1 MRCATER
8 KALGSAVLSR
18 KAADR
23 RVVHRRSCK
32 NRPGDLSLRPASSI
46 SILFLTVSD
55 NVFALFSVFLQKA
68 TLIENF
74 NVKINP
80 HLQETHRKKQ
90 INLNFT
96 DHTISHDVPFLSC
109 WACLVQNM
117 LCCVLGTFRGIT
129 PSGAVTPRDSLDGKV
144 FIVIVERNNKPV

>member
-1 MRCATER
+1 MST
-8 KALGSAVLSR
+8 
-18 KAADR
+18 
-23 RVVHRRSCK
+23 
-32 NRPGDLSLRPASSI
+32 
-46 SILFLTVSD
+46 LFLTVSD

-96 DHTISHDVPFLSC
+96 YHTVSHEVLFLSC
-109 WACLVQNM
+109 LACLVQN
-117 LCCVLGTFRGIT
+117 LLLWVLGKFREI
-129 PSGAVTPRDSLDGKV
+129 LHDGLPLSV
-144 FIVIVERNNKPV
+144 P

>member
-1 MRCATER
+1 MVPLFFHGKQLIE
-8 KALGSAVLSR
+8 GSFTG
-18 KAADR
+18 
-23 RVVHRRSCK
+23 RSCK
-32 NRPGDLSLRPASSI
+32 NRPGDLGLRPSSSI

-96 DHTISHDVPFLSC
+96 DHTISHEVLFLSC
-109 WACLVQNM
+109 LACLVQN
-117 LCCVLGTFRGIT
+117 LLFLVLGKFRE
-129 PSGAVTPRDSLDGKV
+129 VLHDGLPLSV
-144 FIVIVERNNKPV
+144 P

>member
-46 SILFLTVSD
+46 RILFLTVSD

-96 DHTISHDVPFLSC
+96 DHTVSHEVLFLSC
-109 WACLVQNM
+109 LACLVQN
-117 LCCVLGTFRGIT
+117 LLFLVLEKFRE
-129 PSGAVTPRDSLDGKV
+129 VLHDGLPLSV
-144 FIVIVERNNKPV
+144 Q

>member
-1 MRCATER
+1 MST
-8 KALGSAVLSR
+8 
-18 KAADR
+18 
-23 RVVHRRSCK
+23 
-32 NRPGDLSLRPASSI
+32 
-46 SILFLTVSD
+46 LFLTVSD
-55 NVFALFSVFLQKA
+55 NVFALFSLFLQKA

-129 PSGAVTPRDSLDGKV
+129 PFGAVTPRDSLDGKM
-144 FIVIVERNNKPV
+144 FIVMVERNNYSANADVFPVLLFGWREATTGNSSAFAG

>member
-1 MRCATER
+1 MQLKGR
-8 KALGSAVLSR
+8 LR
-18 KAADR
+18 KAADK
-23 RVVHRRSCK
+23 RVAHRRSCE
-32 NRPGDLSLRPASSI
+32 NRPSDLSLRPTSSI

-55 NVFALFSVFLQKA
+55 NVFALVSVFLQKA

-96 DHTISHDVPFLSC
+96 DHTISDEVLFLSC

-117 LCCVLGTFRGIT
+117 LRCVLGTFRGIT
-129 PSGAVTPRDSLDGKV
+129 PFGAVTPRDSLDGKV
-144 FIVIVERNNKPV
+144 FIVMVERNNKPV

>member
-96 DHTISHDVPFLSC
+96 DHTVSHEVLFLSC

-117 LCCVLGTFRGIT
+117 LCCVLGTFRWIT
-129 PSGAVTPRDSLDGKV
+129 PFGAVTPRDSLDGKV
-144 FIVIVERNNKPV
+144 FIVKDGPLEKL

>member
-1 MRCATER
+1 M
-8 KALGSAVLSR
+8 
-18 KAADR
+18 
-23 RVVHRRSCK
+23 
-32 NRPGDLSLRPASSI
+32 RPASSI

-96 DHTISHDVPFLSC
+96 DHTVSHEVLFLSC
-109 WACLVQNM
+109 LACLVQN
-117 LCCVLGTFRGIT
+117 LLFLVLGKFRE
-129 PSGAVTPRDSLDGKV
+129 VLHDGLPLSV
-144 FIVIVERNNKPV
+144 Q

>member
-46 SILFLTVSD
+46 SILLLTVSD

-96 DHTISHDVPFLSC
+96 GHTISHDVPFLFC

-129 PSGAVTPRDSLDGKV
+129 PFSAVTPGDSLDGKV
-144 FIVIVERNNKPV
+144 FIVMVERNNKPV